1 MRIRIQFSKLGKVRF
16 TSHRDVARIWERALR
31 RAELP
36 VAYSEGFNPRPKL
49 SFGLALSTGHESDVE
64 YIDLDLDPDRVQDL
78 DLDALPDLLSAQLPV
93 GMTATAAVVADKRMP
108 SLQQAVTSCTWR
120 IDVAEDDLPLV
131 ERAVAGALGADE
143 IVVTRERKG
152 KQVTDDLRPL
162 VLRLDVQSPTEEGRP
177 NESGSTATPG
187 LTLIAELGTQPRAVR
202 VSELLAALDPP
213 LTELRVHRLHQW
225 ITTDDGQR
233 TDPMRVNA
241 AASATVGA
249 T

>member
-1 MRIRIQFSKLGKVRF
+1 MRIRIQFSKLGKIRF

-64 YIDLDLDPDRVQDL
+64 YIDLDLDPERVQDL
-78 DLDALPDLLSAQLPV
+78 DLDTLPDLLSAQLPV
-93 GMTATAAVVADKRMP
+93 GLTATAAVVTDKRMP

-120 IDVAEDDLPLV
+120 IDVVEDDLPLI
-131 ERAVAGALGADE
+131 ENAVAGVLAADE

-162 VLRLDVQSPTEEGRP
+162 VFRLDVQSPKVGGRP
-177 NESGSTATPG
+177 NESGS
-187 LTLIAELGTQPRAVR
+187 TLIAELGTQPRAVR

-233 TDPMRVNA
+233 TDPMMVSA